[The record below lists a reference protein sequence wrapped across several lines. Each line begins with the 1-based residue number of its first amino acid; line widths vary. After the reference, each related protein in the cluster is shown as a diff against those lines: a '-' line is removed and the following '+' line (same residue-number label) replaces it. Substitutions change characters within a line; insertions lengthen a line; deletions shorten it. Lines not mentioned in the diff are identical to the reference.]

1 MNFEQRITNLEK
13 KLTYQRVALLLLVP
27 VFAFSI
33 LVGTS
38 QDNVPGDAT
47 FNEIT
52 AKALTFV
59 DKDGKVVM
67 SMGSGPDGPGLVIFD
82 PASTPRI
89 AMGFSLKDKGAGIAF
104 LDEKSNPRIAI
115 GTTVTGDAGISLL
128 GAGISAPLAGKVW
141 PSE

>member
-1 MNFEQRITNLEK
+1 MNFEQRITDLEK
-13 KLTYQRVALLLLVP
+13 KITYQRVALLLLIP
-27 VFAFSI
+27 AFACSI

-52 AKALTFV
+52 AKALTIV
-59 DKDGKVVM
+59 GKDGKPVM
-67 SMGSGPDGPGLVIFD
+67 SMGSGADGPGIVIFD
-82 PASTPRI
+82 AVLTPRI
-89 AMGFSLKDKGAGIAF
+89 AMGINLKDKGAGIAF
-104 LDEKSNPRIAI
+104 LDAKSNPRIAM
-115 GTTVTGDAGISLL
+115 GTNDNGEAGISLL

>member
-1 MNFEQRITNLEK
+1 MNIEKRILCLEK
-13 KLTYQRVALLLLVP
+13 KSRFQRFGFIVLVG
-27 VFAFSI
+27 VFGAST
-33 LVGTS
+33 LMGTS

-67 SMGSGPDGPGLVIFD
+67 SMGSGEDGPGLVIFD

-89 AMGFSLKDKGAGIAF
+89 AIGFSLKDKGAGVAF

-115 GTTVTGDAGISLL
+115 GTTVTGDAGITLL
-128 GAGISAPLAGKVW
+128 GAGISAPLAGKAW
-141 PSE
+141 PSK